1 MEGLHIFKKGS
12 YINTVKQQSAELSLL
27 LKNEGTEI
35 LFQSILKDRMFYIY
49 PGDKR
54 DSFEFYYIIKGEVL
68 FEENNESRLLKEKD
82 YFYVQ
87 DLKKPIFFKA
97 LTDVELLWFITEP
110 AFDDLS
116 EEIEKFTSMVQK
128 VEQKDRY
135 TYNHSMRVQEYS
147 IKISKELGL
156 DKRRLE
162 NLYVASLLHDIGKI
176 NVQAEI
182 LNKPDKLTD
191 EEFSLIKMHP
201 IDGAEILKHQKG
213 VSEIILQHHEKL
225 DGSGYPFGLKSEEI
239 LLESKIVTVSD
250 TYDAMTQDRVYRNAL
265 RADEAVRELKKWSGI
280 HFDQEI
286 VNTLISI
293 LQKEGKID

>member
-54 DSFEFYYIIKGEVL
+54 DSFEFYYIIKGEVF

-116 EEIEKFTSMVQK
+116 DEIEKFTSMVQK
-128 VEQKDRY
+128 VEHKDRY

-147 IKISKELGL
+147 IKIAKELGL

-162 NLYVASLLHDIGKI
+162 NLYIASLLHDIGKI

-191 EEFSLIKMHP
+191 EEFSIIKKHP
-201 IDGAEILKHQKG
+201 IDGAEILKHQKE

>member
-27 LKNEGTEI
+27 TKNEGTEI
-35 LFQSILKDRMFYIY
+35 LFQSISKDRMFYIY
-49 PGDKR
+49 PSDKKE
-54 DSFEFYYIIKGEVL
+54 SFEFYYIISGEVL
-68 FEENNESRLLKEKD
+68 FEENNSSKVLKEKD

-87 DLKKPIFFKA
+87 DLKNPIYFKA
-97 LTDVELLWFITEP
+97 LSNIELLWFITEST
-110 AFDDLS
+110 FDILS
-116 EEIEKFTSMVQK
+116 DEIEKWTSMVQK

-147 IKISKELGL
+147 IKIAKELGL
-156 DKRRLE
+156 NKERLE
-162 NLYVASLLHDIGKI
+162 NLHIASLLHDIGKI
-176 NVQAEI
+176 HVEASI

-191 EEFSLIKMHP
+191 DEFAIIKKHP

-213 VSEIILQHHEKL
+213 VHDIVLQHHEKL
-225 DGSGYPFGLKSEEI
+225 DGSGYPYGLKSEEI

-265 RADEAVRELKKWSGI
+265 SASQAIQELQRWSGI
-280 HFDQEI
+280 HFDERI
-286 VNTLISI
+286 VNTLIVI
-293 LQKEGKID
+293 LKKEGKIE